1 MPHSKNHKFNYQNTL
16 GLLTKVGR
24 LFKVL
29 YMYNCPP
36 FSFFLCRKLVWLFC
50 ICAESTVHLVLV
62 NCAASFASKD
72 ALKRLDTKNPQR
84 NVTLSHWQRIVDIVQ
99 DNVQSGSFF
108 S

>member
-1 MPHSKNHKFNYQNTL
+1 
-16 GLLTKVGR
+16 
-24 LFKVL
+24 
-29 YMYNCPP
+29 MYNCPP